1 MQAINDY
8 INGNLSDAKR
18 RAHKAGRKQLI
29 EALRDE
35 YGYTAETTLAIVS
48 YLLDGGSFQ
57 AACDAEH
64 ADNQTTLS
72 GGTV

>member
-18 RAHKAGRKQLI
+18 RARKVGRKQI
-29 EALRDE
+29 TEALREE
-35 YGYTAETTLAIVS
+35 YGYSAETTLAIVA
-48 YLLDGGSFQ
+48 YLFDGGSFQ

-64 ADNQTTLS
+64 AEKA
-72 GGTV
+72 GK